1 MKRVHKD
8 SKYRERDEKDDV
20 IDVLRSSNLK
30 LKRRLKGLNQIVEK
44 AIDKTHTK
52 RILNFNQ
59 PTIDPEHQ
67 KRVRE
72 KELENSEQQKAF
84 YEAEID

>member
-8 SKYRERDEKDDV
+8 SRYRERDEKDDV

-30 LKRRLKGLNQIVEK
+30 LKRRLRGLNQIVER

-52 RILNFNQ
+52 RILSFNK
-59 PTIDPEHQ
+59 PTIDPEH
-67 KRVRE
+67 VG
-72 KELENSEQQKAF
+72 
-84 YEAEID
+84 